1 MILGIDIGTT
11 KVAAVIIDTQGQ
23 LLTVCSRPH
32 AAELETLPGH
42 AEQNANVL
50 LSVARS
56 VVLELPEQFRAA
68 IEAVGVTGQM
78 HGVAVL
84 DENNQPVTPLITWQ
98 DTRCLENDFLNDLR
112 LRTGHNISSGFGCAT
127 LAWLTAMD
135 LLPSSATSAST
146 IHDLLVAQLCGL
158 DKPLTDPTDAA
169 SWGLFDLY
177 TLNWDFNAVKTAG
190 LSAELLPEVVPCS
203 RKAGTICKAMAEEF
217 GIPAGIPI
225 AAALGDN
232 QASLLAT
239 LSDPEEELA
248 LTLGTGGQLSAVLPA
263 SHELKP
269 LEADS
274 KYEYRPFP
282 GSRFTMVAS
291 SLCGGSAWSWLVD
304 TVEKWLQD
312 LNFTPPSRDELYEH
326 LNNLGLGATDTL
338 EVHPYFLAERYDTSL
353 RGSIHGIGLSN
364 FDLGTL
370 SRALAQG
377 IIENLKNML
386 PEDALRQRSRV
397 VGSGNALRRTPLL
410 QLMAGDVF
418 NLPLNIEDLQEEAA
432 CGAALN
438 AVALI

>member
-1 MILGIDIGTT
+1 M
-11 KVAAVIIDTQGQ
+11 
-23 LLTVCSRPH
+23 PH
-32 AAELETLPGH
+32 AAALESPPGR
-42 AEQNANVL
+42 AEQDVNVL

-56 VVLELPEQFRAA
+56 VILDLPEQLRAA
-68 IEAVGVTGQM
+68 VEAVGVTGQM

-98 DTRCLENDFLNDLR
+98 DKRCLENDFLNDLR
-112 LRTGHNISSGFGCAT
+112 LRTGYNISSGFGCAT
-127 LAWLTAMD
+127 LAWLTAKD
-135 LLPSSATSAST
+135 LLPTSATSAST

-177 TLNWDFNAVKTAG
+177 TLNWDFNPVKAAG
-190 LSAELLPEVVPCS
+190 LRAELLPEVVPCS
-203 RKAGTICKAMAEEF
+203 RKAGTICKAMAEEY
-217 GIPAGIPI
+217 GIPAGIPV

-239 LSDPEEELA
+239 LSSPEEELA
-248 LTLGTGGQLSAVLPA
+248 LTLGTGGQLSAVLPTT
-263 SHELKP
+263 HELRP
-269 LEADS
+269 LEAGS

-282 GSRFTMVAS
+282 GLKFAVVAS

-312 LNFTPPSRDELYEH
+312 LNFTSPPRDKLYEH

-338 EVHPYFLAERYDTSL
+338 EVHPYFLAERYDASL
-353 RGSIHGIGLSN
+353 SGSIHGIGLSN

-370 SRALAQG
+370 SRSLARG

-386 PEDALRQRSRV
+386 PDYALQQRRRV

-410 QLMAGDVF
+410 QLMVGDVF
-418 NLPLNIEDLQEEAA
+418 NLPLNIEDLREEAA

-438 AVALI
+438 AVALL